1 LPRVRVGA
9 LRHRNAWIDDGNQR
23 VQPAKMWPMPADAL
37 ATSLAP
43 PPSSVSGT
51 APSLALLGMEP
62 LRAVFEYA
70 RMRLS
75 DRAVASLP
83 QGDRHAV
90 VVFPGLGGNAWSTR
104 PMVEF
109 CERLGYQAVDWG
121 LGLNRGPV
129 GDIDDWLQHLADH
142 VDDLTAGHR
151 KRISLIGWSLGGI
164 YAREVAKKLPRRVRR
179 VITLGTPFAGS
190 PAQTHAGW
198 VYQRLSGQPMAA
210 DDALL
215 RRLRTPP
222 AAPTTSIYSRS
233 DGVVAWRA
241 CVNGDLPH
249 VENVEV
255 SGSHCGLGWNA
266 SAYAIIA
273 DRLARPAGA
282 ARSR

>member
-1 LPRVRVGA
+1 MLP
-9 LRHRNAWIDDGNQR
+9 
-23 VQPAKMWPMPADAL
+23 MSADAL
-37 ATSLAP
+37 TASVAP
-43 PPSSVSGT
+43 HPLPARAA

-62 LRAVFEYA
+62 LRAAVEYA
-70 RMRLS
+70 RMRLN
-75 DRAVASLP
+75 DRAASLP
-83 QGDRHAV
+83 RGDRHAV

-109 CERLGYQAVDWG
+109 CERLGYEAFDWG
-121 LGLNRGPV
+121 LGLNRGPI
-129 GDIDDWLQHLADH
+129 GDIDAWLQQLADH

-190 PAQTHAGW
+190 PEQTHAGW
-198 VYQRLSGQPMAA
+198 VYKRLSGQPMAA

-222 AAPTTSIYSRS
+222 AAPTTSIYSRT

-241 CVNGDLPH
+241 CVNGDGPH

-255 SGSHCGLGWNA
+255 SGSHCGLGWNT

-273 DRLARPAGA
+273 DRLARPASA
-282 ARSR
+282 PRSR